1 MAISDKRRRFCEEY
15 IICHSKREAAI
26 RAGYKVTPGKSI
38 GPLAD
43 QILAD
48 EDCKAYIEELN
59 EEVRQRNNIT
69 KDTIIRDIIEVR
81 DRCMQKVPVMVFD
94 KVEKEFVQLQE
105 NGEGVWQFDATNAL
119 KACDMLAKHIG
130 FYEADK
136 GPIANV
142 NILNAPN
149 IDDVRRIKR
158 MLDSDNE

>member
-1 MAISDKRRRFCEEY
+1 MIGRLKPPARLLDWI
-15 IICHSKREAAI
+15 A
-26 RAGYKVTPGKSI
+26 RAVSSI
-38 GPLAD
+38 KDL
-43 QILAD
+43 
-48 EDCKAYIEELN
+48 
-59 EEVRQRNNIT
+59 IT
-69 KDTIIRDIIEVR
+69 KDTIIRDIIKVR
-81 DRCMQKVPVMVFD
+81 DRCMQKVPVMIFD

-136 GPIANV
+136 NPIANV

-149 IDDVRRIKR
+149 IDDIRRIKR